1 MYKKMYEPNSELGII
16 KVNTFY
22 ILKDNGDQIPRD
34 SDNSDYQD
42 FLEWEAQGNTI
53 GDPEL
58 NDHLKAKVD
67 AGTLKI
73 VEAD

>member
-73 VEAD
+73 EDV